1 MEKIRVLNFSDFA
14 RVFEEETNKEAST
27 ESSSSLK
34 PEDPGYYAAWITS
47 NFIPHFN
54 KIVTSIEGYKDYT
67 KDLNDLMKSQ
77 DKAQTM
83 NQLLDKA
90 VGLVKDAEIKKSA
103 SNLSSVL
110 KKFSALFK
118 EEMEAIE
125 KEEDKK
131 KVQEFLDDYITS
143 VRDEV
148 IKGVNSLKESKSTNS
163 NFLPLL
169 EKNTFK
175 GERDDLAKEIVLMIS
190 DLDYDIKNPAS
201 DEIQSGLKPLQD
213 QLKKIAKDLSD
224 DSSWENMKRRE
235 RINSLKKLQE
245 ETLPELK
252 QKISEVRTAVV
263 KKLGRKNQRSKEFN
277 SLLDDLLSAASKFDE
292 TKGQQEQKQIET
304 KTEEPKKEE
313 NKNPENEGKKES
325 DYSEIKS
332 GKEEVENLKKKGKN
346 FSKIQDI
353 QTKLNEFLPKEKQT
367 TPDGLYGKKTEDAIK
382 AVASILSL
390 VDSGLKGTDGKRMSP
405 KFQYVLG
412 KVSGEGKNKIAE
424 LVKKAS

>member
-14 RVFEEETNKEAST
+14 KIFEEETKTDTTS
-27 ESSSSLK
+27 ESSPLK
-34 PEDPGYYAAWITS
+34 ADDPGYYAAWITS
-47 NFIPHFN
+47 NFIPQFN

-90 VGLVKDAEIKKSA
+90 VGLVKDPEIKKSA

-118 EEMEAIE
+118 EEMESIE

-131 KVQEFLDDYITS
+131 KVQEYLDDYITS

-148 IKGVNSLKESKSTNS
+148 IKGVNSLKESKSTNP

-175 GERDDLAKEIVLMIS
+175 GERDDLAKEIVLMVS

-213 QLKKIAKDLSD
+213 QLKKIMKDLSD

-252 QKISEVRTAVV
+252 QKISEVRTSVV
-263 KKLGRKNQRSKEFN
+263 KKLGRKNQRAKEFN
-277 SLLDDLLSAASKFDE
+277 SLIDELLGAASKFDE
-292 TKGQQEQKQIET
+292 IKGQQEQKQIEA
-304 KTEEPKKEE
+304 KAEEPKKEE
-313 NKNPENEGKKES
+313 EKKPEAEGKKES

-346 FSKIQDI
+346 LSKIKDL
-353 QTKLNEFLPKEKQT
+353 QTKLNEFLPKEKQIT
-367 TPDGLYGKKTEDAIK
+367 ADGLYGKNTEDAIK
-382 AVASILSL
+382 TVASILSL

-405 KFQYVLG
+405 KFQYVLD